1 MKEKII
7 LIFKGIIVG
16 LGKIIP
22 GVSGAMLAITLGIY
36 DKCISAISN
45 FTKNLKDNMNLLFY
59 IGIGL
64 ILSIGLFSNLVIF
77 LLNKYYFI
85 TMCFFIG
92 LIIGGLPKLYIESK
106 VNVKKI
112 SNIIIIALSFTII
125 ILLNSINSTHTVK
138 MESSFMSLIGIGF
151 LESFAMIVPGISG
164 TALLM
169 LVGYYDLVILRF
181 SQIFNIMS
189 IFETIKFF
197 IPFGLGMLI
206 GVFIMSKIINVCFK
220 KYSIQ
225 TYCVIFGLILS
236 SIYILLIDVLNLI
249 SNFKLLFISILFIA
263 IGSLISYI
271 LDYTM
276 SNK

>member
-1 MKEKII
+1 MKERIVLI
-7 LIFKGIIVG
+7 LKGIVVG

-36 DKCISAISN
+36 DKCIYAISN
-45 FTKNLKDNMNLLFY
+45 FTKNIKDNMNLLFY

-77 LLNKYYFI
+77 LLNNYYFI

-92 LIIGGLPKLYIESK
+92 LIIGGLPKLYSESQ

-112 SNIIIIALSFTII
+112 SNIFVIAISFIII
-125 ILLNSINSTHTVK
+125 ILLNSFNPEHTVK
-138 MESSFMSLIGIGF
+138 TEASFITMIGIGF

-169 LVGYYDLVILRF
+169 LTGYYDLVILRF
-181 SQIFNIMS
+181 SQIFNIMEL
-189 IFETIKFF
+189 FETINFF

-206 GVFIMSKIINVCFK
+206 GIFIMSKVISVCFK
-220 KYSIQ
+220 KYPIK

-236 SIYILLIDVLNLI
+236 SIYILITSLFKITLDFSLII
-249 SNFKLLFISILFIA
+249 GILFLL
-263 IGSLISYI
+263 IGIILSYI
-271 LDYTM
+271 LDYTIG
-276 SNK
+276 NK

>member
-36 DKCISAISN
+36 DKCIYAISN

-64 ILSIGLFSNLVIF
+64 ILSIGLFSNLVTF

-85 TMCFFIG
+85 TMCLFIG

-112 SNIIIIALSFTII
+112 SNIIIIALSFTTI
-125 ILLNSINSTHTVK
+125 ILLNSINSAHTVK
-138 MESSFMSLIGIGF
+138 MESSFMSLSGIGF

-181 SQIFNIMS
+181 SQIFNIIS

-197 IPFGLGMLI
+197 IPFGLGMII

-236 SIYILLIDVLNLI
+236 SIYILLIDVLKLI
-249 SNFKLLFISILFIA
+249 SNFKLLFVGVLFIA
-263 IGSLISYI
+263 FGSLISYI

>member
-1 MKEKII
+1 MKERII
-7 LIFKGIIVG
+7 LIFKGIVVG

-36 DKCISAISN
+36 DKCVYAISN
-45 FTKNLKDNMNLLFY
+45 FTKNIKANMNLLFY
-59 IGIGL
+59 IGIGI
-64 ILSIGLFSNLVIF
+64 ILSIGLFSNVVIF

-92 LIIGGLPKLYIESK
+92 LIIGGFPKLYSTSK

-112 SNIIIIALSFTII
+112 SNILVIAISFIII
-125 ILLNSINSTHTVK
+125 ILLNSFNPSHTVK
-138 MESSFMSLIGIGF
+138 MEANFITLIGIGF

-181 SQIFNIMS
+181 SQIFNIIE
-189 IFETIKFF
+189 IFETFKFF
-197 IPFGLGMLI
+197 IPFGLGMLV
-206 GVFIMSKIINVCFK
+206 GVLIMSKIINTCFK
-220 KYSIQ
+220 KYPIK

-236 SIYILLIDVLNLI
+236 SIYILVIGLFKITF
-249 SNFKLLFISILFIA
+249 NF
-263 IGSLISYI
+263 SLITGILSMLIGIMLSYI
-271 LDYTM
+271 LDYTIG
-276 SNK
+276 NK